1 MKNIILFMCLGA
13 IGLPLFSC
21 KSTQY
26 KAENLPAQQLRWG
39 NGGGYTGV
47 ETTFSILENGQIF
60 KKEGL
65 NAGFSELS
73 DIKKGKA
80 AKLFKQSLSLD
91 LNAAKDL
98 KPSNIYQFLELADGK
113 GGFQR
118 IAFDASKLSADSPIA
133 SLYNALT
140 GILGK

>member
-1 MKNIILFMCLGA
+1 MKNIIFFMALGA
-13 IGLPLFSC
+13 MCSFLFSC

-26 KAENLPAQQLRWG
+26 KPENLPAQQLRWG
-39 NGGGYTGV
+39 NGGGYTGM

-65 NAGFSELS
+65 NASFSELA

-80 AKLFKQSLSLD
+80 KKLFAQAIGID
-91 LNAAKDL
+91 LMEAKNL
-98 KPSNIYQFLELADGK
+98 KPSNIYQFLEIADGK

-118 IAFDASKLSADSPIA
+118 IAFDASKLSADSKVGA
-133 SLYNALT
+133 LYNALI
-140 GILGK
+140 GMIK